1 MCIWFS
7 VIAETNDGSIL
18 FVFGDEAAAA
28 AHQKESPASQPTAKP
43 EEPAEQPSA
52 PAESN
57 AVEAAQPEAEYE
69 KARGKKFKEAVKEA
83 KVKDG
88 AKTSGMYSSGPLN
101 HNGKSSTLSV
111 QFSASRESVF
121 LCLLLSTLLEGALH
135 AAHP

>member
-1 MCIWFS
+1 MPATQLSCNIGMSICGRILRPVGQCTYVDLVS

-52 PAESN
+52 PAESK

-69 KARGKKFKEAVKEA
+69 KARGKKVLKTVKEA

-88 AKTSGMYSSGPLN
+88 AETSGMYWS
-101 HNGKSSTLSV
+101 
-111 QFSASRESVF
+111 
-121 LCLLLSTLLEGALH
+121 GALTH
-135 AAHP
+135 S